1 MTDLV
6 TLTTAA
12 SWAWEKFG
20 KDAMAK
26 ATDAAKEKYKEF
38 KWDKAAET
46 YRAKI
51 KTLYGKVQVMGM
63 PEPVALSEIYV
74 DAYVL
79 SKQTAHQRYALEE
92 LLNRAIDPEKH
103 HEAERVGCLKL
114 VREKGNLFILGKPG
128 AGKTTFLKRVAF
140 NAAEGFIDKVPIF
153 ISLKEWSDSQ
163 LELMPF
169 IVRQFDIC
177 NFPEATLFVEKLL
190 AAGQAIVLF
199 DGLDEVNQADGQRA
213 KQVLAIRDFA
223 KKFDQAQC
231 LITCRVAANEYT
243 FEGFVYVEMA
253 DFDDGQVEQFVKNW
267 FRNKA
272 DIGKKFLTEFAKEEN
287 KNLRE
292 LASSPLLLT
301 LLCLSFQETLV
312 FPQRRVEIY
321 EEAIDALLK
330 KWDASRGI
338 KRDSVYGK
346 LSLGHKKKMF
356 AQVAAITF
364 EKNEYFIKKERL
376 QIQLTNYLANVPPH
390 EEEIDDEV
398 LLQTIEA
405 QHGILTAR
413 SRDFHSFSHLTFQE
427 YFTARY
433 IHDNATKGTLKE
445 LLRHCS
451 EPRWREVFLMT
462 ASLLDDATEFMQT
475 FRNAVDNIIRDDEKI
490 FQILTWAT
498 KRRNASETK
507 GRVAQENYLYL
518 ALALYRTRDYDVSFD
533 LNIDLAYARDL
544 ILDLTLAH
552 ACAQTLALART
563 RARARDSDANFHLTR
578 AIAFSLHPTHNTTL
592 THGQA
597 LGLDLND
604 NRATSRTH
612 ALISD
617 LTNAYLMAEKL
628 GFPLLATEL
637 SEVAK
642 SLPYQTSKEYGLLK
656 NRIRTLILNHRD
668 IGHEFSFTDEE
679 TEHLIAYFD
688 ANRLLK
694 ECLELATM
702 PREIKEEILD
712 GLFLPPHRPDENLLP
727 E

>member
-1 MTDLV
+1 MADIV
-6 TLTTAA
+6 TLTTATAAA

-20 KDAMAK
+20 KDVMAK
-26 ATDAAKEKYKEF
+26 ATGAAKDKYKEF
-38 KWDKAAET
+38 KWNSAAET
-46 YRAKI
+46 YGAKI
-51 KTLYGKVQVMGM
+51 KTLYGKMQVMGM

-79 SKQTAHQRYALEE
+79 SKQTAHQRYAIEE
-92 LLNRAIDPEKH
+92 LLNRATDPEKQR
-103 HEAERVGCLKL
+103 EAERIGCLKL

-140 NAAEGFIDKVPIF
+140 NAAEGDIDKVPIF
-153 ISLKEWSDSQ
+153 ISLKEWSDSH
-163 LELMPF
+163 LELKHF
-169 IVRQFDIC
+169 IERQFDIC

-213 KQVLAIRDFA
+213 KQVLAISNFA
-223 KKFDQAQC
+223 KKFDQTQC

-253 DFDDGQVEQFVKNW
+253 DFDDDQVNQFVKNW
-267 FRNKA
+267 FRCKT
-272 DIGKKFLTEFAKEEN
+272 DIGEKFLTEFAKEEN

-364 EKNEYFIKKERL
+364 EKNEYFIKKKVL
-376 QIQLTNYLANVPPH
+376 QNELTKYLANVPPH
-390 EEEIDDEV
+390 EEEIDGEV
-398 LLQTIEA
+398 LLQAIEA

-433 IHDNATKGTLKE
+433 IHDNATKGTLNE

-451 EPRWREVFLMT
+451 EYRWREVFLMT
-462 ASLLDDATEFMQT
+462 TSLLDDATEFIQT
-475 FRNAVDNIIRDDEKI
+475 FRNRVDDIIRDDEKI
-490 FQILTWAT
+490 CLMLAWVT

-507 GRVAQENYLYL
+507 GRLAQETYIY
-518 ALALYRTRDYDVSFD
+518 
-533 LNIDLAYARDL
+533 
-544 ILDLTLAH
+544 LAH
-552 ACAQTLALART
+552 ARSLDRSLNNVLSFALVVGLDPALINVIIDTQTLDIDRVLDLDLSFDRALDRPFD
-563 RARARDSDANFHLTR
+563 RECDRDRIHA
-578 AIAFSLHPTHNTTL
+578 L
-592 THGQA
+592 THA
-597 LGLDLND
+597 H
-604 NRATSRTH
+604 S
-612 ALISD
+612 I
-617 LTNAYLMAEKL
+617 AEKL
-628 GFPLLATEL
+628 NLSQLATEL
-637 SEVAK
+637 SALTN
-642 SLPYQTSKEYGLLK
+642 SLNLQTDKDYQSFEKRL
-656 NRIRTLILNHRD
+656 RTITIKHRD
-668 IGHEFSFTDEE
+668 IGHEFTFTEEE
-679 TEHLIAYFD
+679 TEHLIAYFN

-694 ECLELATM
+694 DCLELATM

-712 GLFLPPHRPDENLLP
+712 GLFLPPHRPDENLLS